1 MDIQVE
7 KLRQALDLVSAA
19 MPRGK
24 VTLPITTS
32 VLFRDGKL
40 TATNLEI
47 WVSVDLPELG
57 RSSSSASLRAGP
69 ELAEGTG
76 FLLPHKALTEALK
89 FIPGRQLLTL
99 TPGRSDVVMEAAS
112 SRLTL
117 VEPGQPRD
125 FPPMP
130 QLPDTDGFT
139 VDGDRL
145 VRSLLGVMP
154 YVATRTNL
162 PILTGVAVRLG
173 EELVLAAADGFRLAI
188 SQPGIELTGNG
199 TGHVA
204 IVPAA
209 AVHALGQLW
218 RKGDKPPAMDA
229 ASAVRQM
236 NMSVA
241 DLAVAKR
248 NLRLAEDG
256 NHISFSFGVIRM
268 CSVLLQGEF
277 PRYQQHI
284 PDTQGGRR
292 VSVSAEELLRVV
304 NQIASIAEEGANMAR
319 LRWSNDTLTVFARA
333 QDIGEVEAT
342 IPAHVEGGEGEIAF
356 NLTNLQQYLRGKT
369 HVVTIATVAGEAE
382 QVRGQPG
389 VFTHR
394 GGPMVIMMPMMTS
407 ASSPAEQPPE
417 RDETPATDGE
427 AVVPAADEESEQVTE
442 PAEGAQDSPH
452 GRRRRNS
459 PSREIEE

>member
-1 MDIQVE
+1 
-7 KLRQALDLVSAA
+7 
-19 MPRGK
+19 
-24 VTLPITTS
+24 
-32 VLFRDGKL
+32 
-40 TATNLEI
+40 
-47 WVSVDLPELG
+47 
-57 RSSSSASLRAGP
+57 
-69 ELAEGTG
+69 
-76 FLLPHKALTEALK
+76 
-89 FIPGRQLLTL
+89 
-99 TPGRSDVVMEAAS
+99 
-112 SRLTL
+112 
-117 VEPGQPRD
+117 
-125 FPPMP
+125 MP

-188 SQPGIELTGNG
+188 SQPGIELTGHG

-204 IVPAA
+204 ILPAA

-229 ASAVRQM
+229 AYVVRQM

-248 NLRLAEDG
+248 NLRLVEDG

-319 LRWSNDTLTVFARA
+319 LRWSSDTLTVFARA
-333 QDIGEVEAT
+333 ADVGEVEAT

-356 NLTNLQQYLRGKT
+356 NLVYLQQYLRGKT
-369 HVVTIATVAGEAE
+369 HVVTIATAPGDAE
-382 QVRGQPG
+382 QVRRSMG
-389 VFTHR
+389 VFSHR
-394 GGPMVIMMPMMTS
+394 GGPMVIMMPMVTS

-417 RDETPATDGE
+417 APETTAADGEPEDGE
-427 AVVPAADEESEQVTE
+427 AVVPAEEASEQDTQPVV
-442 PAEGAQDSPH
+442 GDAQATP
-452 GRRRRNS
+452 RRRRRRS
-459 PSREIEE
+459 AEENQGN